1 MDTPTALLT
10 TLPDRVAPA
19 HTALLVVDVQNDFCA
34 KGGYVDAVMGRDV
47 SSSIPVAEAIAA
59 LVETARRAGV
69 LIVWVKAI
77 YDPKYQSA
85 PMLTKR
91 DEMGLDHAVCCAE
104 DSWGADWFMLRPGE
118 GEPELKK
125 HRYSAFVGTPL
136 EALLRRHGIRSLVV
150 SGVATNICIDSTLRD
165 GFLRDYYIAV
175 PKDCVGSANQELHE
189 ATLKNV
195 VFLFGDLT
203 SGAEISALWDAA
215 AGVNN

>member
-1 MDTPTALLT
+1 MDAEQDLLK
-10 TLPDRVAPA
+10 TLPERVAPA
-19 HTALLVVDVQNDFCA
+19 HTALLVVDMQNDFCA

-47 SSSIPVAEAIAA
+47 AGCVPVGEAIND

-69 LIVWVKAI
+69 YIVWVKAI

-91 DEMGLDHAVCCAE
+91 EEMGLDGAVCCAE
-104 DSWGADWFMLRPGE
+104 DTWGADWFMVEPGP

-136 EALLRRHGIRSLVV
+136 EGLLRRRGIRSLAVT
-150 SGVATNICIDSTLRD
+150 GVATNICIDSTLRD
-165 GFLRDYYIAV
+165 GFLRDYYIVV
-175 PKDCVGSANQELHE
+175 PGDCVGSANQELHE

-195 VFLFGDLT
+195 SFLFGDLT
-203 SGAEISALWDAA
+203 TGAELGALWDAA
-215 AGVNN
+215 AGSNS